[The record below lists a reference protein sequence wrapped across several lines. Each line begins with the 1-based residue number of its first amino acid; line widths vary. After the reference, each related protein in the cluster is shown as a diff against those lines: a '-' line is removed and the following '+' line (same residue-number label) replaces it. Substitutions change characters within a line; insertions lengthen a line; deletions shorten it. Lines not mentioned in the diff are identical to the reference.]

1 MAKKTI
7 QRFFFLILAP
17 FLTCSLSSC
26 AFTEDLSGKIDVR
39 IAYFP
44 NIIHT
49 QALILKNQ
57 GVLEEKWKD
66 TCHVTWTSFN
76 AGPAETEAMFAGEI
90 DIGYMG
96 PVPAVNANVKSN
108 GDVKIISNATNAGA
122 VLLARNDAGVS
133 SAADL
138 AGKTIAV
145 PQLGNTQHL
154 CLLSLLTEH
163 KIASSEVTVTASSN
177 ADIVNLMDSGQ
188 IDAAVVPEPW
198 GSTIEKNGNARV
210 ILDYDELFLHGDY
223 PSALVV
229 ASNDFI
235 ETHPDLVSDF
245 LELHEE
251 ATLFINENPEEM
263 QEIVNTEIKAA
274 TGKSLDTDVIQSACS
289 RIKADSTLNPNVIMT
304 LAEISKEEGFIRN
317 VPEEKNV
324 FNTEFRP

>member
-1 MAKKTI
+1 
-7 QRFFFLILAP
+7 
-17 FLTCSLSSC
+17 
-26 AFTEDLSGKIDVR
+26 
-39 IAYFP
+39 
-44 NIIHT
+44 
-49 QALILKNQ
+49 
-57 GVLEEKWKD
+57 
-66 TCHVTWTSFN
+66 
-76 AGPAETEAMFAGEI
+76 
-90 DIGYMG
+90 
-96 PVPAVNANVKSN
+96 
-108 GDVKIISNATNAGA
+108 
-122 VLLARNDAGVS
+122 
-133 SAADL
+133 
-138 AGKTIAV
+138 
-145 PQLGNTQHL
+145 
-154 CLLSLLTEH
+154 
-163 KIASSEVTVTASSN
+163 
-177 ADIVNLMDSGQ
+177 MDSGQ

-263 QEIVNTEIKAA
+263 QEIVNTEINAA